1 MPCELRVCIRIF
13 IEGCPVIQAELL
25 AFCLLLIFLDAL
37 NPVIRLLNHAEL
49 HRRIGAADFI
59 QVDFAQEEADV
70 IIRVVI
76 QPLNRRAVF
85 LACVLYHP
93 DNRLR
98 IFPGSVG
105 DKFAQMVVVGIFQ
118 LVFDDNLL
126 LRCNI
131 GRDNIHAEIAHSR
144 FCSVDCNFHAD
155 FIAQN
160 RDVLILRQPRRKIQC
175 FMRPNLPQIL
185 HFGQNFKLLHRAY
198 LLLCAAYSGRLSY
211 DSR

>member
-1 MPCELRVCIRIF
+1 M
-13 IEGCPVIQAELL
+13 
-25 AFCLLLIFLDAL
+25 
-37 NPVIRLLNHAEL
+37 
-49 HRRIGAADFI
+49 
-59 QVDFAQEEADV
+59 DFAQEKANV
-70 IIRVVI
+70 VIRVVI

-93 DNRLR
+93 DNRPSF
-98 IFPGSVG
+98 FPSSVG

-126 LRCNI
+126 PCCNI
-131 GRDNIHAEIAHSR
+131 GRDNIHAEIAHGG
-144 FCSVDCNFHAD
+144 FCPIDCNFHAD

-160 RDVLILRQPRRKIQC
+160 SDVLILRQPRRKIQC